1 MVVPASSSLTRSC
14 FTNFSRTNSIA
25 SMTALNFDPAIFEG
39 TKEAVSIITP
49 GPQAEV
55 VELEAAFMLI
65 GPHSHDFGHWI
76 WEYLPKYIAAT
87 QSGAVPTVPILIDAG
102 MPVSHRRALE
112 LLLPEGGAIFP
123 VAAYQPVLVHHLWF
137 APGQIYLPV
146 CEERNDRLKWDYYA
160 APPVRFAPI
169 IREMAQRIDR
179 KFGGDERK
187 FDSDRI
193 FLARQAWRRRKL
205 LNHAAIEAIASARR
219 FRIVY
224 PDELDFETQVRL
236 LRSTRYVV
244 GPNGSALYL
253 TFFCRMRPCSTI
265 FSTGGSSMPIADN
278 RSKTAASTGKG
289 RRVVQTI
296 ESRRDWRAYFS
307 SLGERAK
314 RREFL
319 RQVGR
324 TIDGQP
330 ITEQQ
335 IELDVAAVRT
345 ALELNPRDCLLD
357 LCCGNGAITH
367 RLAASCGFT
376 FGVDFSKY

>member
-1 MVVPASSSLTRSC
+1 MRGYVVVPASSSLTRSC

-253 TFFCRMRPCSTI
+253 TFFCRPGTRLCVLSNPYTLPSQ
-265 FSTGGSSMPIADN
+265 AE
-278 RSKTAASTGKG
+278 
-289 RRVVQTI
+289 QT
-296 ESRRDWRAYFS
+296 
-307 SLGERAK
+307 SLLAG
-314 RREFL
+314 
-319 RQVGR
+319 
-324 TIDGQP
+324 I
-330 ITEQQ
+330 Q
-335 IELDVAAVRT
+335 IEVTVITGPSVTMDPEYPDFDDFLIDE
-345 ALELNPRDCLLD
+345 AL
-357 LCCGNGAITH
+357 
-367 RLAASCGFT
+367 F
-376 FGVDFSKY
+376 